1 MARDPL
7 LTTLLDLDAALQS
20 RELII
25 GGGYGLYLKQLY
37 VKQNPQIRTL
47 FPPSILPSARTT
59 EDIDLIL
66 RAEVVTDS
74 KSMKAIRDAL
84 DTLGFTV
91 VATAKYTQFVRDM
104 QPGQVK
110 IDLLAGPLGE
120 FASRVPKD
128 ARRVKPRPAVG
139 LHASKLE
146 EAVAVDRETLRIP
159 ISGVLSSGQTHQ
171 SHVLIPQTFTYL
183 LMKLCA
189 FRDRMDDND
198 KAFGQHHALDVYRL
212 VGLLTRDEDTAVRR
226 LSDEFSSHPVVL
238 DARAI
243 AQAHFIAADGVGR
256 LRILEHPLYS
266 PSLDLGQLA
275 SGLSGLL

>member
-1 MARDPL
+1 MV
-7 LTTLLDLDAALQS
+7 
-20 RELII
+20 I
-25 GGGYGLYLKQLY
+25 GLYLKQLY
-37 VKQNPQIRTL
+37 LKQNPQIRTL
-47 FPPSILPSARTT
+47 FPPHALPSARTT
-59 EDIDLIL
+59 EDIDLVL

-74 KSMKAIRDAL
+74 KSMKAIRAAL

-120 FASRVPKD
+120 FANRVPKD

-139 LHASKLE
+139 LHARQLE
-146 EAVAVDRETLRIP
+146 EALAVERETLRIP
-159 ISGVLSSGQTHQ
+159 ISGVLSSGETYR

-189 FRDRMDDND
+189 FRDRMDDD
-198 KAFGQHHALDVYRL
+198 DTGLGQHHALDVYRL
-212 VGLLTRDEDTAVRR
+212 VGLLTREEDAAVRK
-226 LSDEFSSHPVVL
+226 LSAELSSHPVVL

-243 AQAHFIAADGVGR
+243 AQAHFIATDGVGR
-256 LRILEHPLYS
+256 LRIMEHPLHS
-266 PSLDLGQLA
+266 PSLDLERLA
-275 SGLSGLL
+275 AELSGLL

>member
-7 LTTLLDLDAALQS
+7 LTTLLDLDAILESQ
-20 RELII
+20 ELII

-37 VKQNPQIRTL
+37 LKQNPQIRTL
-47 FPPSILPSARTT
+47 FPPSTLPSARTT

-84 DTLGFTV
+84 DTLGFAV

-120 FASRVPKD
+120 FANRVPKD

-159 ISGVLSSGQTHQ
+159 ISGAALLGAYSHIARAHSTDLYLST
-171 SHVLIPQTFTYL
+171 
-183 LMKLCA
+183 
-189 FRDRMDDND
+189 DE
-198 KAFGQHHALDVYRL
+198 ALRL
-212 VGLLTRDEDTAVRR
+212 QGPHGRQRQGLRSASRPRR
-226 LSDEFSSHPVVL
+226 LPTRGIADAGGGRGSAETQCRVCPHIRSCSMPVRSRKHISLLQTGWGVFAFWNTHSIHHRLTSSDWH
-238 DARAI
+238 RN
-243 AQAHFIAADGVGR
+243 
-256 LRILEHPLYS
+256 
-266 PSLDLGQLA
+266 
-275 SGLSGLL
+275 